1 MKVLLISA
9 NTEKINM
16 PILPMGLGFVAA
28 AVQQAGHRVRF
39 VDLMGPG
46 AHLAML
52 EEEIKP
58 FQPDVIGISIRNV
71 DDQVSESPRFLIEG
85 AREVVA
91 TCKRLSDAPVVL
103 GGAGYSLFPEA
114 ALVYLGADMGIQ
126 GEGEA
131 AFCELLERFAANA
144 PLDEVPGLYL
154 RGKGL
159 QAPRTYVRLL
169 DDWPFPDPAIF
180 DASLFKDPTYYL
192 PIQTRR
198 GCPLHCSYCSTASI
212 EGSRI
217 RKRSPESVVRE
228 LARWHQAGFHRI
240 FFVDN
245 TFNLPPA
252 YAKSLCDLLARE
264 KLDLTWR
271 CILYPGNVD
280 ESLVTAMARA
290 GCEDVSL
297 GFESGSQPVLDGMR
311 KGFDTREI
319 RRTAQMLGGAG
330 IGRMGFLLLG
340 GPDETKETVQESLE
354 FVDSLHLEMVKV
366 TIGIRIYPDTRLA
379 EIARQQGVIGSGD
392 DLLQP
397 RFYLTPG
404 LERWLRETLAE
415 WMTTRGNWIM

>member
-1 MKVLLISA
+1 
-9 NTEKINM
+9 M
-16 PILPMGLGFVAA
+16 P
-28 AVQQAGHRVRF
+28 
-39 VDLMGPG
+39 
-46 AHLAML
+46 
-52 EEEIKP
+52 
-58 FQPDVIGISIRNV
+58 
-71 DDQVSESPRFLIEG
+71 
-85 AREVVA
+85 
-91 TCKRLSDAPVVL
+91 
-103 GGAGYSLFPEA
+103 
-114 ALVYLGADMGIQ
+114 
-126 GEGEA
+126 
-131 AFCELLERFAANA
+131 A
-144 PLDEVPGLYL
+144 PL
-154 RGKGL
+154 
-159 QAPRTYVRLL
+159 QLL
-169 DDWPFPDPAIF
+169 
-180 DASLFKDPTYYL
+180 
-192 PIQTRR
+192 
-198 GCPLHCSYCSTASI
+198 
-212 EGSRI
+212 
-217 RKRSPESVVRE
+217 
-228 LARWHQAGFHRI
+228 FHRI
-240 FFVDN
+240 HRGLADSKTIPRIRGAGTRPLASGRLSPDLFRRQH
-245 TFNLPPA
+245 LQLAPA